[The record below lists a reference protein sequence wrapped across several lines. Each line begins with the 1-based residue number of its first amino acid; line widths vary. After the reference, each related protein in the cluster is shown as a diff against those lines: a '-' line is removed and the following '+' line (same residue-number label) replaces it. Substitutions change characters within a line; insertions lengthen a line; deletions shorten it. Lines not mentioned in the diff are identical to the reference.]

1 MDVISSTDV
10 ISTIKTLLNPWLKI
24 QIDQDKFDKLIQ
36 SFQAIIL
43 KQIGQDSE
51 KKYWGIGG
59 GLLNKV
65 SVFACLQF
73 CEELRWRR
81 FWALIK
87 PWKSECTTFLYI
99 IWHRADV
106 TAQVQ
111 EHNMVCVERPGW
123 EEGGAAVS

>member
-1 MDVISSTDV
+1 MELHEHVMDVISSTDV

-59 GLLNKV
+59 GLLDKV
-65 SVFACLQF
+65 SVFASD
-73 CEELRWRR
+73 
-81 FWALIK
+81 K
-87 PWKSECTTFLYI
+87 
-99 IWHRADV
+99 
-106 TAQVQ
+106 VQ
-111 EHNMVCVERPGW
+111 ITCVICK
-123 EEGGAAVS
+123 AH